1 VPREAPTAGKINGHA
16 GSSAAPKDALQ
27 QSVGPTAVQLVRNF
41 QATLTAELESRPV
54 LLPLHLCSPYGS
66 ATAEAV
72 DILRISPRPA
82 PVAYGAMSCEIASA
96 QCACAAAPSS
106 VVTVADFLRMAGQ
119 RHLLDGGSPHITAVH
134 DHCRLWGLY
143 CCSATPIVSFAITEA
158 AKTAPRLQH
167 SPQREW
173 RLLTVTSA
181 DYQAAL
187 ASIVAPDVSRPASAL
202 RNGKARK
209 RSIRPEHRLLGLMVE
224 YTTSCWKGDTGDVH
238 EWPTERVLAGQGQAD
253 SAALHACGA
262 CPFKIAEQVD
272 MLTEDNRWMAA
283 VVTNIVRETAVV
295 TGASDALSVQYA
307 VRPLK
312 DGEVRH
318 APAPLAPVVRRAPG
332 EVVTTADE
340 TVTEGQRD
348 TARSA
353 SSAVH
358 VETSIPVPQQSLV
371 SSRKGSASE
380 PSAGASG
387 PAASGGTSEVGA
399 GGDGVEGSEVEDAD
413 GGAEGE
419 NSDVESAVEKNKGD
433 PEGEGAGQDSVLDNS
448 QEDGESDSEE
458 SSGSEEETEDED
470 SRARPTKTVPAAATS
485 GAGKAPAAPLREED
499 VPFAPNGVTYDK
511 SRLPGATAD
520 TIVVPYNSVR
530 ILRLGTMTSLPVSLA
545 LFGNTGAACGPLA
558 AGLMEYAR
566 KFEAHTRLAQSSA
579 VDMPTTQSAPIRA
592 PSPAVN
598 STTGPSPTPPSQISQ
613 PSQASISRQSSS
625 VTPAEDTASQ
635 SETPL
640 YRRQPN
646 TPSNYR
652 GSFLGKGSVTPLD
665 VSEVA
670 SPADSC
676 NTSHADLLNRNPGG
690 QATVRGSENST
701 VWNEQDTQRLR
712 QSALDVTHCPAP
724 LRALQLLLH
733 LEDSLLH
740 RAIVQPL
747 TPAELK
753 RKLATAPGAV
763 ETGESHSTLHSGN
776 PMRVGTI
783 HISAAY
789 RGDRV
794 NRKRNPVAK
803 FCRSI
808 SKGFQRALM
817 PEEYNEYQRQLA
829 AQLQASMNDDETE
842 SDSGDKARNNSALK
856 HQTYEPVHRSR
867 GLGLGAALTGRSGRH
882 ASSKLTGIRMLGVAG
897 ELRVLPLFFLTLA
910 NLLFHAFAWT

>member
-1 VPREAPTAGKINGHA
+1 
-16 GSSAAPKDALQ
+16 
-27 QSVGPTAVQLVRNF
+27 VGPTAVQLVRNF

-66 ATAEAV
+66 ATAEAMDV
-72 DILRISPRPA
+72 LRFSPRPA
-82 PVAYGAMSCEIASA
+82 IVAYAAMSCEIASA
-96 QCACAAAPSS
+96 QYACAAAPSS

-143 CCSATPIVSFAITEA
+143 RCSATPIVSFTIPGA
-158 AKTAPRLQH
+158 AKTAFRLQH

-187 ASIVAPDVSRPASAL
+187 ASIVAPDVARPASAL

-209 RSIRPEHRLLGLMVE
+209 RSIRPEHRLLGLMLE
-224 YTTSCWKGDTGDVH
+224 YTTSCWKSDSGDAH

-253 SAALHACGA
+253 SAALHAGGA

-272 MLTEDNRWMAA
+272 MLTEDNRWVAG
-283 VVTNIVRETAVV
+283 VVTNIVRETAEVA
-295 TGASDALSVQYA
+295 GASDALSVQYA

-353 SSAVH
+353 SSAVN
-358 VETSIPVPQQSLV
+358 VETTVPVPQQALA
-371 SSRKGSASE
+371 SSCKGSASE

-399 GGDGVEGSEVEDAD
+399 GGDGVEGAEVEDAD
-413 GGAEGE
+413 GGGGAEE
-419 NSDVESAVEKNKGD
+419 DDSDVESAVGKNKED
-433 PEGEGAGQDSVLDNS
+433 PEDEGGGQDSVLDNS
-448 QEDGESDSEE
+448 QEDGESDCEE

-470 SRARPTKTVPAAATS
+470 SRARPNKTVPTTAAS
-485 GAGKAPAAPLREED
+485 GAAKAPAAPLREED

-520 TIVVPYNSVR
+520 TVVVPYNSVR
-530 ILRLGTMTSLPVSLA
+530 ILRLGTMTSLPSSLA
-545 LFGNTGAACGPLA
+545 LFGHPDSACGPLT
-558 AGLMEYAR
+558 AGLKEYAR
-566 KFEAHTRLAQSSA
+566 KFDTHTRLAQCSA
-579 VDMPTTQSAPIRA
+579 VDNPAAPSAPVRG
-592 PSPAVN
+592 PSPAAG

-613 PSQASISRQSSS
+613 PSQTSISRQSSS

-640 YRRQPN
+640 YRRQPSS
-646 TPSNYR
+646 PSNYR

-670 SPADSC
+670 SPADSR
-676 NTSHADLLNRNPGG
+676 NTSHADLLVRNPVAPAIAG
-690 QATVRGSENST
+690 GSENSAA
-701 VWNEQDTQRLR
+701 WREQDTQRLR

-724 LRALQLLLH
+724 VRALQLLLH

-897 ELRVLPLFFLTLA
+897 ELRVPPLFFMTLA
-910 NLLFHAFAWT
+910 NSLCRTFAWI

>member
-1 VPREAPTAGKINGHA
+1 MPNGHA

-41 QATLTAELESRPV
+41 KATLTAELESRPV

-181 DYQAAL
+181 DYPAAL
-187 ASIVAPDVSRPASAL
+187 TSIVAPDVARPASAL
-202 RNGKARK
+202 HNGKARK

-272 MLTEDNRWMAA
+272 MLTEDNRWVAG

-295 TGASDALSVQYA
+295 AGASDALSVQYA

-318 APAPLAPVVRRAPG
+318 APVPLAPVVRRAPG
-332 EVVTTADE
+332 EAVTTAHNGVADE

-353 SSAVH
+353 SSAAY
-358 VETSIPVPQQSLV
+358 VETTVPVPQQALV

-380 PSAGASG
+380 PSAGAAG

-399 GGDGVEGSEVEDAD
+399 GGDGVEGAEVEDAD
-413 GGAEGE
+413 GGSGAEQDD
-419 NSDVESAVEKNKGD
+419 SDVESAVGKNKED
-433 PEGEGAGQDSVLDNS
+433 PEDEGAGQDSVLDNS
-448 QEDGESDSEE
+448 QENGESDGEE

-470 SRARPTKTVPAAATS
+470 SRARPTKTIPAAATS
-485 GAGKAPAAPLREED
+485 GAGKASAAPLREED

-520 TIVVPYNSVR
+520 TIVVPYNSAR
-530 ILRLGTMTSLPVSLA
+530 ILKLGTMSSLPSSLA
-545 LFGNTGAACGPLA
+545 LFGNTGAACGPLT
-558 AGLMEYAR
+558 AGLKEYAR
-566 KFEAHTRLAQSSA
+566 RFEAHTRLAQCSA
-579 VDMPTTQSAPIRA
+579 VDNPAAPSAPVRG
-592 PSPAVN
+592 PSPAAG

-613 PSQASISRQSSS
+613 PSQTSISRQSSS

-640 YRRQPN
+640 YRRQPSS
-646 TPSNYR
+646 PSNYR

-670 SPADSC
+670 SPADSR
-676 NTSHADLLNRNPGG
+676 NTFHADLLVRNPVAPAIAG
-690 QATVRGSENST
+690 GSENSAA
-701 VWNEQDTQRLR
+701 WREQDTQRLR

-724 LRALQLLLH
+724 VRALQLLLH

-842 SDSGDKARNNSALK
+842 SDSGDKARGNSALK